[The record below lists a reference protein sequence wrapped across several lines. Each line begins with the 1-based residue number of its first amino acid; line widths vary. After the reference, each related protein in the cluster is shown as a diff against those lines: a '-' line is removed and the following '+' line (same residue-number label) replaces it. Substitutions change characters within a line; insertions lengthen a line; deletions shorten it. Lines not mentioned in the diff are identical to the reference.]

1 MDNRRQNKI
10 GSLMNE
16 AMTEILSREGRNIY
30 GSTLVSITSVWVSSD
45 LSIAR
50 FYFSIYNADSKEA
63 VMLAMEDSKA
73 NLKRAMVP
81 KIRNLRKMPEFEFF
95 LDETLDQAAK
105 IDALFK
111 KIHEEDDKIKGENS

>member
-30 GSTLVSITSVWVSSD
+30 GSALVSITNVWVSSD
-45 LSIAR
+45 LSISR

>member
-1 MDNRRQNKI
+1 MD
-10 GSLMNE
+10 
-16 AMTEILSREGRNIY
+16 
-30 GSTLVSITSVWVSSD
+30 
-45 LSIAR
+45 
-50 FYFSIYNADSKEA
+50 
-63 VMLAMEDSKA
+63 DSKA

-111 KIHEEDDKIKGENS
+111 KIHEDDDKIKSENS

>member
-30 GSTLVSITSVWVSSD
+30 GAALVSITNVWVSSD

-50 FYFSIYNADSKEA
+50 FYFSIYNTDSKET
-63 VMLAMEDSKA
+63 VMLAMDDSKA

-111 KIHEEDDKIKGENS
+111 KIHEDDDKIKSENS

>member
-16 AMTEILSREGRNIY
+16 ALTEILSREGRNIY
-30 GSTLVSITSVWVSSD
+30 GVALVSITNVWVSSD

-50 FYFSIYNADSKEA
+50 FYFSVYNAENKKV
-63 VMLAMEDSKA
+63 VMQSLEESKA

-81 KIRNLRKMPEFEFF
+81 KIRNLRKMPEIEFF

-105 IDALFK
+105 IEELFK
-111 KIHEEDDKIKGENS
+111 KIHEEDDKIKSENS